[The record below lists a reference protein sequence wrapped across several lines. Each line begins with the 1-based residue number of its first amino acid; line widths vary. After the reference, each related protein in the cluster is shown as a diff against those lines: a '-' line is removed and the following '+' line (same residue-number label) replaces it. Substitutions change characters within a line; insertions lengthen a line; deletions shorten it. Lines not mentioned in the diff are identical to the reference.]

1 LSAEAEAARAEA
13 SRLRNEAQAL
23 KLVVR
28 VNLACSRERL
38 GAAHGEFDRAQAE
51 QVEPVPSPWSD
62 LPWIETYATLDR
74 TLVPVD

>member
-1 LSAEAEAARAEA
+1 VAPLSAEAQAARAEA

-38 GAAHGEFDRAQAE
+38 GAAHIAFDRAQAE
-51 QVEPVPSPWSD
+51 PLPSPWSE
-62 LPWIETYATLDR
+62 LRWNETYAMLDR